1 MVVGHDLAVLGD
13 DEARTQTL
21 TRSGGGAILTGQH
34 VLEPA
39 AQFLGHAGGQLLLGH
54 GLLLLAGHFDEDDGR
69 GDGLDQVGIA
79 ARRDRKRG
87 RGGQRQHRRR
97 GHRGAQRKGG
107 GAGGF
112 GKGLGHC
119 MLLAVHSVVPGAYLD
134 LRFYSA
140 LPCPIQIC
148 EIAASGLHGRRI
160 WHNSSAILHEDTMK
174 LLVVEDDTTTSTYIA
189 RGLREEGHAVDVVA
203 DGRDGLVQ
211 ATTGQ
216 YDVLILDRML
226 PELDGLTLLK
236 TLRGAGNT
244 TPVLLLTA
252 MGAVEDRI
260 DGLNAGADDYLV
272 KPFAFGEL
280 SARVNALARRPQ
292 ALEQETVLRAGD
304 LTMDLISRRVT
315 RAGQEIDLLPRE
327 FALLEHLLR
336 RKGRVQTRT
345 MLLEAVWDI
354 SFDPMTNVVETHI
367 SRLRAKVDRPF
378 DSELIQTV
386 RGAGY
391 RIDA

>member
-1 MVVGHDLAVLGD
+1 
-13 DEARTQTL
+13 
-21 TRSGGGAILTGQH
+21 
-34 VLEPA
+34 
-39 AQFLGHAGGQLLLGH
+39 
-54 GLLLLAGHFDEDDGR
+54 
-69 GDGLDQVGIA
+69 
-79 ARRDRKRG
+79 
-87 RGGQRQHRRR
+87 
-97 GHRGAQRKGG
+97 
-107 GAGGF
+107 
-112 GKGLGHC
+112 
-119 MLLAVHSVVPGAYLD
+119 
-134 LRFYSA
+134 
-140 LPCPIQIC
+140 
-148 EIAASGLHGRRI
+148 
-160 WHNSSAILHEDTMK
+160 MK